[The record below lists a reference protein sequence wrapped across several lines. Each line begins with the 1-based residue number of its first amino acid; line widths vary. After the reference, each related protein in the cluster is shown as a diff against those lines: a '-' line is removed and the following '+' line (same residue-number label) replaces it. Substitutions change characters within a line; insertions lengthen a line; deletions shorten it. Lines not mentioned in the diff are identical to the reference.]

1 MAITANNLS
10 SDPLN
15 SYLTGYIR
23 PAYNW
28 AFVDIQNLYLGI
40 KNRGWKINWSAFREH
55 LYEAHNVTHAIIF
68 LGFIKE
74 NNWLYRSLR
83 KAGFHLEF
91 RETMR
96 LHDGSIDGGNI
107 DADLT
112 SFVMDH
118 KTEYAQAVIVAD
130 DGDYQRTLVSL
141 QQQGKLRSVIS
152 SHILARTSHLLRK
165 VLPAEKFISIHSLRN
180 KVESKSN

>member
-1 MAITANNLS
+1 MTTTKKTLPPDIFNG
-10 SDPLN
+10 
-15 SYLTGYIR
+15 LTGASIK

-28 AFVDIQNLYLGI
+28 ACLDLQNLYKGI
-40 KNRGWKINWSAFREH
+40 KNRGWKINWQTFREY
-55 LYEAHNVTHAIIF
+55 LYEFHNVTHAVMF
-68 LGFIKE
+68 LGFVKE
-74 NNWLYRSLR
+74 NVWLYKSLR

-96 LHDGSIDGGNI
+96 LKDGKIDGGNV

-118 KTEYAQAVIVAD
+118 KDEYAQAVIVAD

-152 SHILARTSHLLRK
+152 SHLISKTSHLLRK
-165 VLPAEKFISIHSLRN
+165 ALPAEKFISIHSLRN
-180 KVESKSN
+180 KIESKAN